1 MESTTDK
8 SVFWTSVYTNAV
20 GWAILFFFKLITLSV
35 SNAIIAFTM
44 LIFAGINLYG
54 FFRCSK
60 DQQKKINKYGNKLAA
75 EAAKKGMQ
83 EMVNRIK

>member
-1 MESTTDK
+1 M
-8 SVFWTSVYTNAV
+8 
-20 GWAILFFFKLITLSV
+20 

-60 DQQKKINKYGNKLAA
+60 DQQKKISKFGNKLAA

-83 EMVNRIK
+83 GMINQIK